1 MDDTLDAGSLARR
14 AAATPDQAPQ
24 QQAEKDR
31 VIGKIV
37 SVSGAM
43 GVAVV
48 STKAAAGQGGDHPG
62 DHPGEQDG
70 GSLIGQI
77 GSIVK
82 MQVTG
87 AWIFASVRGVRA
99 GRRGEEAGVVYV
111 DLDFIGQGELDEQS
125 GTLGALT
132 RGISKYPVV
141 GSPLMTT
148 TARDLE
154 HLFARQEMDNIR
166 VGTVFPTDHV
176 PATLT
181 VDTLLS
187 KHFAVLGSTGTGKS
201 STLALLV
208 HRVVAHLPAG
218 HILILDPHNE
228 YAEAFRDD
236 GVHFDTANLS
246 LPYWLM
252 NLEEHIEVFVGQ
264 RTVEREVEVDILKR
278 CLLAARKKGLSRG
291 ELGKVTVDTPVP
303 YKLTDLIH
311 ELEVQA
317 GKLEKPETLLPFL
330 RLKNKIEELKN
341 DDRYSFMFSGLLISD
356 SLHEIVSRLFRFP
369 AQGRPVSTLD
379 LSGVP
384 SDIVDVVVSVLARLM
399 FDFAVWS
406 RREAT
411 ARPLLL
417 VCEEAHRYVPEAR
430 QDQHGAARKSLERI
444 AKEGRKYGV
453 SLGLVSQ
460 RPSDLSESV
469 LSQCGTI
476 LSMRMNN
483 DRDRQFVER
492 AMPEG
497 SRGFL
502 ESLPSLR
509 NRECIISGEGVTAP
523 VRVRL
528 DFLEEGLRPS
538 SDDPEFSGTWRAELT
553 DPSFVSKVIH
563 RWRSQLR

>member
-1 MDDTLDAGSLARR
+1 M
-14 AAATPDQAPQ
+14 
-24 QQAEKDR
+24 
-31 VIGKIV
+31 
-37 SVSGAM
+37 
-43 GVAVV
+43 
-48 STKAAAGQGGDHPG
+48 
-62 DHPGEQDG
+62 
-70 GSLIGQI
+70 
-77 GSIVK
+77 
-82 MQVTG
+82 
-87 AWIFASVRGVRA
+87 
-99 GRRGEEAGVVYV
+99 
-111 DLDFIGQGELDEQS
+111 
-125 GTLGALT
+125 
-132 RGISKYPVV
+132 
-141 GSPLMTT
+141 
-148 TARDLE
+148 
-154 HLFARQEMDNIR
+154 
-166 VGTVFPTDHV
+166 
-176 PATLT
+176 
-181 VDTLLS
+181 
-187 KHFAVLGSTGTGKS
+187 
-201 STLALLV
+201 
-208 HRVVAHLPAG
+208 
-218 HILILDPHNE
+218 
-228 YAEAFRDD
+228 
-236 GVHFDTANLS
+236 
-246 LPYWLM
+246 
-252 NLEEHIEVFVGQ
+252 
-264 RTVEREVEVDILKR
+264 
-278 CLLAARKKGLSRG
+278 
-291 ELGKVTVDTPVP
+291 
-303 YKLTDLIH
+303 
-311 ELEVQA
+311 QA
-317 GKLEKPETLLPFL
+317 GKLEKPEMLLPFL
-330 RLKNKIEELKN
+330 RLKNKIEELKH